1 MNAYLSRCDRGY
13 IEVVGR
19 PRRFSSQPS
28 TTSLLRRNRRE
39 ADHFVAAQRLEER
52 LKAATDQA
60 AHPTIDD
67 LHVADTDGRCDI
79 TGWGAADERHLDS
92 SAHEFI
98 CHGCQVAP
106 RALSAESSGLRI
118 GCVVRRAYTVCAA
131 WPGRATDWGICP
143 PRRRASSAAGA
154 SWRRSE
160 RSSAQAAL
168 SVLLGRGVW
177 VRLDSHCELPPILR
191 GGSPTAPGWSS
202 WPMSATGL
210 WWPTQSSRPL
220 TSEIRRP

>member
-1 MNAYLSRCDRGY
+1 M
-13 IEVVGR
+13 
-19 PRRFSSQPS
+19 
-28 TTSLLRRNRRE
+28 
-39 ADHFVAAQRLEER
+39 AAQRLEER
-52 LKAATDQA
+52 LKAATNQEA
-60 AHPTIDD
+60 KPAVVD
-67 LHVADTDGRCDI
+67 LHFADPEGRCDLAY
-79 TGWGAADERHLDS
+79 GGAADERHLDS
-92 SAHEFI
+92 SAEELI
-98 CHGCQVAP
+98 CHASQVAP
-106 RALSAESSGLRI
+106 GPQPAESSGLRI

-154 SWRRSE
+154 SSRGSE
-160 RSSAQAAL
+160 RSSAKAAL
-168 SVLLGRGVW
+168 SVVWGRGVW